1 MQTQPDTNTTHT
13 GSDAYAPR
21 RIERRWQE
29 AWEQSGVFAT
39 PKLAP
44 GERGAYIMP
53 VPPFTSGGAHMGHI
67 RCYTLIDTYARF
79 RRACGDRVL
88 FALGFDS
95 FGLPSELGAIHNNV
109 SPGQWVLQCARR
121 MRAQF
126 TALGYSFDWDR
137 TFVSCEPDI
146 YRWSQWL
153 FLELL
158 KRDLV
163 YRDEA
168 RVDWCGSCNTVLA
181 RLQVE
186 EGRCSRCGSPVRL
199 VTRRQWFVRVS
210 AYLDESYETL
220 GNLRGWDRM
229 SLGALRAALGRVEGV
244 ELQAIAADGQTL
256 SVFTPHPREIAEAA
270 FVALSPRHP
279 ELDRWIPDERVEQE
293 LGDLRGGGWQRSERE
308 ADAVAVVAL
317 RRQVSIAGVPRAL
330 PVIVS
335 PSVDARFGP
344 TAVLGIPAREPLDR
358 AIASRL
364 AGGGTPS
371 GRPGGALEEGPGGE
385 VHAGRPEGGAATG
398 RPGSSASSERPD
410 GRRAQLRRAVRYSG
424 GDFPISRQRAW
435 GAPIPLVHCPACG
448 TLPVGV
454 EDLPVR
460 LPEDLQITGAG
471 NPLSDHPHFTA
482 CRCPGCGSAAR
493 RETDTLD
500 CNFDG
505 LWLWIPQG
513 VPRED
518 RARELFT
525 HAELRSWLP
534 VHAEVWGA
542 DGGFYLANERTLTK
556 MLRDAGVFDYLPDGE
571 PYVRAVMHEMVR
583 VEGRKMSKHLGNV
596 VDPDELVERVG
607 ADTVRLTMLHAAAPR
622 NGIDWNEQ
630 ALDYCHRIV
639 LRLWH
644 YARPRLEELEPA
656 VESSIDTSDR
666 LRRQLAR
673 GCDTAIRKV
682 TEDLD
687 AFQMHKAARNVIML
701 LSRLEEYERAVL
713 ALRGSLEEADS
724 EALGVALLALVQL
737 SAPLLPHLAEE
748 LWAAAG
754 REPFVCTAPWPSKVP
769 SRAAARSARAAD
781 R

>member
-1 MQTQPDTNTTHT
+1 MGDLRALRRRAAEVLTSVSDSRTGLCRRAIIGPDMQAHADRTPLDSDTYT
-13 GSDAYAPR
+13 PQ

-29 AWEQSGVFAT
+29 AWEEAGVFAT

-44 GERGAYIMP
+44 GERGSYIMP
-53 VPPFTSGGAHMGHI
+53 VPPFTSGGAHMGHM
-67 RCYTLIDTYARF
+67 RCYTLVDTYARF
-79 RRACGDRVL
+79 RRACGDAVL

-109 SPGQWVLQCARR
+109 HPEQWVQDCASR

-126 TALGYSFDWDR
+126 TAMGYSFDWER
-137 TFVSCEPDI
+137 MFVSCEPDI

-153 FLELL
+153 FIKLLE
-158 KRDLV
+158 RDLV

-199 VTRRQWFVRVS
+199 ATRTQWFVRTS
-210 AYLDESYETL
+210 AYLDESYDTL
-220 GNLRGWDRM
+220 GNLREWDKM

-244 ELQAIAADGQTL
+244 ELQAVAADGLTL
-256 SVFTPHPREIAEAA
+256 SVFTPHVREIAESA

-279 ELDRWIPDERVEQE
+279 ELDRWIPDERVAEE
-293 LGDLRGGGWQRSERE
+293 LGDLRSGGWQRADRE
-308 ADAVAVVAL
+308 AEAVAVVAL
-317 RRQVSIAGVPRAL
+317 ERQVSIVGVPRLL
-330 PVIVS
+330 PVVVS

-344 TAVLGIPAREPLDR
+344 AAVLGIPEREAVDR

-364 AGGGTPS
+364 P
-371 GRPGGALEEGPGGE
+371 GRGAPPG
-385 VHAGRPEGGAATG
+385 
-398 RPGSSASSERPD
+398 RPD
-410 GRRAQLRRAVRYSG
+410 GRQAQPRPAVRYAA

-435 GAPIPLVHCPACG
+435 GAPIPLIHCPDCG
-448 TLPVGV
+448 TLPVPV

-460 LPEDLQITGAG
+460 LPADLQITGVG
-471 NPLSDHPHFTA
+471 NPLTDHPSFAA
-482 CRCPGCGSAAR
+482 CECPSCGGGAR

-505 LWLWIPQG
+505 LWLWIPQC

-518 RARELFT
+518 RSRELFT
-525 HAELRSWLP
+525 HEELRSWLP

-542 DGGFYLANERTLTK
+542 DGGSYLANERTLTK
-556 MLRDAGVFDYLPDGE
+556 MLRDAGIFDYLEDGE

-583 VEGRKMSKHLGNV
+583 FDGRKMSKHLGNV
-596 VDPDELVERVG
+596 VDPDELVARVG
-607 ADTVRLTMLHAAAPR
+607 ADTVRFTMLYAAAPR
-622 NGIDWNEQ
+622 NGINWNEQ

-644 YARPRLEELEPA
+644 YARPRLEVRE
-656 VESSIDTSDR
+656 VSGESTIDTSDR
-666 LRRQLAR
+666 LRRQLVKW
-673 GCDTAIRKV
+673 CNTAIKKV
-682 TEDLD
+682 TNDLD
-687 AFQMHKAARNVIML
+687 TFQMHRAARNVIML
-701 LSRLEEYERAVL
+701 LTRIEEYEQHAT
-713 ALRGSLEEADS
+713 AAGGPLEGLDS
-724 EALGVALLALVQL
+724 EALGVALVHLAQI
-737 SAPLLPHLAEE
+737 SAPLLPHIAEE

-754 REPFVCTAPWPSKVP
+754 REPFVCAEPWPSKVP
-769 SRAAARSARAAD
+769 SR
-781 R
+781 

>member
-1 MQTQPDTNTTHT
+1 MQTQPRTNTANTQ
-13 GSDAYAPR
+13 SDTYAPQ
-21 RIERRWQE
+21 RIERRWQA
-29 AWEQSGVFAT
+29 AWEQSDVFAT
-39 PKLAP
+39 PKLAA
-44 GERGAYIMP
+44 GERGSYIMP

-109 SPGQWVLQCARR
+109 PPGQWVLQCASR

-126 TALGYSFDWDR
+126 TALGYSFDWER

-153 FLELL
+153 FLKLL
-158 KRDLV
+158 ERDLV

-244 ELQAIAADGQTL
+244 ELQAVAADGQTL
-256 SVFTPHPREIAEAA
+256 SVFTPHSQEIAEGV

-293 LGDLRGGGWQRSERE
+293 LSDLRSGGWQRSERE

-364 AGGGTPS
+364 AGGGAPS
-371 GRPGGALEEGPGGE
+371 VSSRPSS
-385 VHAGRPEGGAATG
+385 
-398 RPGSSASSERPD
+398 GSAPPRLRD
-410 GRRAQLRRAVRYSG
+410 GRLAQPRRAVRYAG

-435 GAPIPLVHCPACG
+435 GAPIPLIHCPACG

-471 NPLSDHPHFTA
+471 NPLSDHPHFTT
-482 CRCPGCGSAAR
+482 CRCPGCGGAAR

-596 VDPDELVERVG
+596 VNPDELVGRVG
-607 ADTVRLTMLHAAAPR
+607 ADTVRLTVLHAAAPR

-644 YARPRLEELEPA
+644 YARPRLEELEPTA
-656 VESSIDTSDR
+656 ESSIDTSDR
-666 LRRQLAR
+666 LRRQLAK

-713 ALRGSLEEADS
+713 ALRGSLEDADS
-724 EALGVALLALVQL
+724 EALGVALVALVQL

-754 REPFVCTAPWPSKVP
+754 REPFVCAAPWPEKVP
-769 SRAAARSARAAD
+769 SRAAARNARATRSAG